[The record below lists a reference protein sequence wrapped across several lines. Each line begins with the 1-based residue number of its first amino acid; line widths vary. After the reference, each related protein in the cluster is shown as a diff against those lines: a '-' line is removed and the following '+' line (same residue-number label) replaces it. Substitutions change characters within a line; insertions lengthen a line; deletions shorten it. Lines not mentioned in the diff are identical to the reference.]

1 MPHLVLTGL
10 CCAPLCNCVVCTAG
24 NPIKFGLGLVSIGFD
39 VVFILQHYVWFRPEK
54 LSEQQDKL
62 TQQQVPDDYEAQP
75 LLIPVSS
82 SVQQQ

>member
-1 MPHLVLTGL
+1 VLTGL
-10 CCAPLCNCVVCTAG
+10 CCAPVCNCFVCTAG

-54 LSEQQDKL
+54 LSEQQDKP
-62 TQQQVPDDYEAQP
+62 TQQQQVPDDFEAQP

-82 SVQQQ
+82 SVQQ